1 MKSPSA
7 ADLATAQRLLA
18 REGGDDEHPA
28 ASAARAYQKLHDH
41 LAPLIGAAGVRAL
54 FFRSQKMARLAGFVF
69 LEGGAAGAADPA
81 ASAGK
86 QLHDSL
92 LDQNPAQAAEAA
104 AVVFATFFG
113 LLTTFIGDRLTRQV
127 LRGAWPETA
136 KIAPAETKK

>member
-7 ADLATAQRLLA
+7 ADLVTAKRLLA
-18 REGGDDEHPA
+18 REGGDDEHCA
-28 ASAARAYQKLHDH
+28 APAARAYQKLHDH

-69 LEGGAAGAADPA
+69 LEGGAADPT

-136 KIAPAETKK
+136 KNAPAETKK